1 MAEEEEFEGLE
12 DALGDEGESEGEGG
26 GEDDAAALEEAMS
39 LGDDARAG
47 EEDLDPLAEEMLKMM
62 EEDEGDAGGG
72 EDVDQ
77 MMEMEMLKA
86 MEQEG
91 GGPGADLGGGGGGMM
106 AAPGMPPNIER
117 LMDVELTVTIEL
129 GRTRQTIEKVMEYGD
144 QSLIELEK
152 TVGEPCDV
160 RVNGELFARGEVVTV
175 SENFGVRITELVS
188 PIAAIH

>member
-1 MAEEEEFEGLE
+1 MAEEDDILEG
-12 DALGDEGESEGEGG
+12 LGDEGDEAGDDLADAVSD
-26 GEDDAAALEEAMS
+26 DDAALLEEAIS
-39 LGDDARAG
+39 DEGGDSD
-47 EEDLDPLAEEMLKMM
+47 EELDPLAEEMLKMM
-62 EEDEGDAGGG
+62 EEEGSEGGDG

-86 MEQEG
+86 MEEETGTG
-91 GGPGADLGGGGGGMM
+91 GGAM
-106 AAPGMPPNIER
+106 AASGAAGTGLPPNIER

-152 TVGEPCDV
+152 TVGDPVDV
-160 RVNGELFARGEVVTV
+160 RVNGEIFARGEVVTV

-188 PIAAIH
+188 PLAGVG

>member
-1 MAEEEEFEGLE
+1 MAEEDEDLLEAAEEGAEEAEEAGE
-12 DALGDEGESEGEGG
+12 AGD
-26 GEDDAAALEEAMS
+26 DDAAALEEAMS
-39 LGDDARAG
+39 ADDGGG

-62 EEDEGDAGGG
+62 EEDEGDAGAG

-86 MEQEG
+86 MEEEG
-91 GGPGADLGGGGGGMM
+91 GGTPGMALGVPGAA

-188 PIAAIH
+188 PLAALR